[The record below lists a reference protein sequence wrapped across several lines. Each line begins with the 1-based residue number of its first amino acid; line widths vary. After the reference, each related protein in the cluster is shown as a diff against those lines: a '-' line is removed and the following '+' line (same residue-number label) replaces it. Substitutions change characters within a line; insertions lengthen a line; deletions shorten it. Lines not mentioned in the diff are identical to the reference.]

1 MPYTTYGLL
10 RALRSHQVS
19 SPSVAASVAT
29 GRPNACNLCHLDK
42 TLAWTS
48 ESLRRW
54 YGTPMPKLS
63 ADEQTISASLLWL
76 LRGDAGQR
84 ALIAWGMAWRPAQQA
99 AGTAWMAP
107 ILAQLLDDPYEAI
120 RLIAGRSLRQLPG
133 FAGFRYDFLTSGD
146 ARAEAVSSAIDI
158 WRGTRPARERR
169 MDTELLFD
177 AGGNVRLD
185 LVNRL
190 KQQRDN
196 RRLSLRE

>member
-48 ESLRRW
+48 ESLRQW

-99 AGTAWMAP
+99 AGTGWMAP

-133 FAGFRYDFLTSGD
+133 FAGFRYDFLTSGA

-169 MDTELLFD
+169 TDTELLFD